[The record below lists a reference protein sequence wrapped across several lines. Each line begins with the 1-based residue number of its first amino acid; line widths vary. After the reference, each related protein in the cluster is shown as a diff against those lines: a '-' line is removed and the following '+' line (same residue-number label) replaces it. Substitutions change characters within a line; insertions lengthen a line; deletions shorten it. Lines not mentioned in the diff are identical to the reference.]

1 MYCSDSYGDDD
12 DEHMMHVMLIEVK
25 AMSKG
30 KGKKAGGSH
39 PLVMYVNVWHCM
51 PLHGIA
57 WYCIII
63 YGFAW

>member
-1 MYCSDSYGDDD
+1 MYLLHVIHMVMMMMS
-12 DEHMMHVMLIEVK
+12 MMHVMLIEVK

-57 WYCIII
+57 W
-63 YGFAW
+63 